1 MKMKNIFISIILSLA
16 FLISCSDDPAS
27 PTVDTSING
36 TWKGFYKVNK
46 DSSFMSMTVKNEQ
59 NISGTAAVFV
69 YHFIGNDNNQTS
81 ETLEQ
86 SGTIAGTYSEKE
98 IEIKFK
104 DDAQYIFKGTLS
116 ADSTQFTGHINIYS
130 LLAEDYVQINITL
143 KKE

>member
-1 MKMKNIFISIILSLA
+1 MKNIFIGIILSLA

-27 PTVDTSING
+27 PTVESFLNG

-69 YHFIGNDNNQTS
+69 YHFVGNENNQVS

-86 SGTIAGTYSEKE
+86 SGTIAGTFSEKE

-104 DDAQYIFKGTLS
+104 DETQYIFKGTLS
-116 ADSTQFTGHINIYS
+116 TDSTQFNGHINIYS
-130 LLAEDYVQINITL
+130 LIAEDYVQINITL
-143 KKE
+143 EKE